1 MTIPLLFQ
9 PIELRG
15 VRLRNRIVISPMCQY
30 SAQDGHVTDWHL
42 VHLGKFAQG
51 GAGAVFMEATA
62 VERRGRITHGDTGIW
77 DDAHIPGLQRICN
90 FIKSQGAIPAVQLAH
105 AGRKASMARPWYG
118 NGPLTQADLDRGEKP
133 WSIIAPTEA
142 PLGEGWI
149 APRAFR
155 EGDFQ
160 AVLGAYRNAVRRAL
174 AAGFEILELHA
185 AHGYLLHTFL
195 SPLSNSRQDA
205 YGGPLA
211 NRMRFPLEIAAEVRK
226 AWPAS
231 KPLFVRC
238 SSIDDVE
245 GGWSIEDT
253 VAFARE
259 LKRVGVDVLD
269 CSSGGIQG
277 SATAATRT
285 LVKRVPGFQL
295 PFSEKARKEAGIAT
309 MAVGLILTPQQ
320 AEDALQA
327 GRADLIAI
335 GREALFEP
343 NWPLRAAL
351 ALGADPE
358 FAQWPTQYGWWLSRR
373 ESLLRSLGVRQ

>member
-1 MTIPLLFQ
+1 MTTSLLFQ

-51 GAGAVFMEATA
+51 GAGAVFVEATA

-77 DDAHIPGLQRICN
+77 DDAHIAGLHRISS
-90 FIKSQGAIPAVQLAH
+90 FIKSQGAIPALQLAH

-118 NGPLTQADLDRGEKP
+118 NGPLTQADFDRGDKA
-133 WSIIAPTEA
+133 WSIIAPTEQ
-142 PLGEGWI
+142 PLDASWI

-160 AVLGAYRNAVRRAL
+160 AVLGAYRNAVRRAV
-174 AAGFEILELHA
+174 AAGFEILEIHA

-195 SPLSNSRQDA
+195 SPLSNTRTDG
-205 YGGPLA
+205 YGGA
-211 NRMRFPLEIAAEVRK
+211 RENRMRFPLEVAAEVRK
-226 AWPAS
+226 AWPAG

-253 VAFARE
+253 VAFARA
-259 LKRVGVDVLD
+259 LKKLGVDVID

-277 SATAATRT
+277 SATAATKT
-285 LVKRVPGFQL
+285 LLKRVPGFQL
-295 PFSEKARKEAGIAT
+295 PFAEKVRHEAEVAT

-320 AEDALQA
+320 AEQALQA
-327 GRADLIAI
+327 GCADLIAI
-335 GREALFEP
+335 GREALFDP
-343 NWPLRAAL
+343 NWPVHAAL
-351 ALGADPE
+351 ALGVDPE
-358 FAQWPTQYGWWLSRR
+358 FAQWPQQYGWWLTRR
-373 ESLLRSLGVRQ
+373 ESLLRNLGVRK

>member
-1 MTIPLLFQ
+1 MTTPLLFR

-77 DDAHIPGLQRICN
+77 DDAQIAGLKRITE
-90 FIKSQGAIPAVQLAH
+90 FVKSQGALPGVQLAH

-133 WSIIAPTEA
+133 WSIIAPTEEA
-142 PLGEGWI
+142 LAAGWI

-160 AVLGAYRNAVRRAL
+160 AVLAAYRNAVRRAV

-195 SPLSNSRQDA
+195 SPLSNTRQDE
-205 YGGPLA
+205 YGGSLES
-211 NRMRFPLEIAAEVRK
+211 RMRFPLEVVAEVRK

-245 GGWSIEDT
+245 GGWSIDDT

-259 LKRVGVDVLD
+259 LKKLGVDVLD

-285 LVKRVPGFQL
+285 LLKRVPGFQL
-295 PFSEKARKEAGIAT
+295 PFSEKTRKEAGITT

-320 AEDALQA
+320 AEEALQA

-343 NWPLRAAL
+343 NWPQRAAL
-351 ALGADPE
+351 ALGADPD

-373 ESLLRSLGVRQ
+373 EGLLKSLGVRQ